1 VLALLLLHLPV
12 VSVMTVCRDYT
23 ALNCFELPFYS
34 VMTGVKVSSV
44 RKSSNSNGDE
54 CFTMNISTSKPI
66 DTIADSLDVVP
77 LGDVNSISNRHTYRV
92 AADYVLLAT
101 GSSREGHQWAEQLG
115 HNIVSPV
122 PSLFTLT
129 IADSRIDG
137 LAGVA
142 VQVRTSL

>member
-1 VLALLLLHLPV
+1 
-12 VSVMTVCRDYT
+12 
-23 ALNCFELPFYS
+23 
-34 VMTGVKVSSV
+34 MTGVKVSSV
-44 RKSSNSNGDE
+44 RKSSNSNSNDDE

-66 DTIADSLDVVP
+66 DSIADSLDVVP
-77 LGDVNSISNRHTYRV
+77 LGGVNSNSNRHTYRL

>member
-1 VLALLLLHLPV
+1 
-12 VSVMTVCRDYT
+12 MT
-23 ALNCFELPFYS
+23 S
-34 VMTGVKVSSV
+34 VKVSSV
-44 RKSSNSNGDE
+44 RKSSKSNGDD

-66 DTIADSLDVVP
+66 DATELSVTP
-77 LGDVNSISNRHTYRV
+77 LGDVNSNSNRHTYRI

-101 GSSREGHQWAEQLG
+101 GSSREGHKFAADLG
-115 HNIVSPV
+115 HTIESPV

-142 VQVRTSL
+142 VQVVNQMIQYITPVLIPCHVLFNTAPVRYQS

>member
-1 VLALLLLHLPV
+1 
-12 VSVMTVCRDYT
+12 
-23 ALNCFELPFYS
+23 
-34 VMTGVKVSSV
+34 MTGVKVSSV

-66 DTIADSLDVVP
+66 ETIGGSLNVVP
-77 LGDVNSISNRHTYRV
+77 LGDVNSNSNSNRHTYRL

-101 GSSREGHQWAEQLG
+101 GSSREGHQWAELLG
-115 HNIVSPV
+115 HTIESPV

-142 VQVRTSL
+142 VQVLTSICCTCLTSWYMHHSTVPVRYCSNDKIEAVL